1 MVRLIV
7 SRNSTLRLLCR
18 PVFFFS
24 GGMQYAVKFQIEHLG
39 LNGIKRGD
47 VILSNHPRAG
57 GSHLPDFTV
66 ITPVSIYVDSSERK
80 NDNSGILP
88 IETPSSFLRC

>member
-1 MVRLIV
+1 MHDGFLFVLVYQRLI
-7 SRNSTLRLLCR
+7 NI
-18 PVFFFS
+18 S

-39 LNGIKRGD
+39 DGGIRRGD

-66 ITPVSIYVDSSERK
+66 ITPVNRSTLELKHHGKIRKLTDSQK
-80 NDNSGILP
+80 
-88 IETPSSFLRC
+88 LRSH